1 MTRAR
6 ALRAEG
12 KPLRVIADDLG
23 VGVATLHR
31 AFAA

>member
-12 KPLRVIADDLG
+12 KPLRVIANALG
-23 VGVATLHR
+23 VGAGTLHR